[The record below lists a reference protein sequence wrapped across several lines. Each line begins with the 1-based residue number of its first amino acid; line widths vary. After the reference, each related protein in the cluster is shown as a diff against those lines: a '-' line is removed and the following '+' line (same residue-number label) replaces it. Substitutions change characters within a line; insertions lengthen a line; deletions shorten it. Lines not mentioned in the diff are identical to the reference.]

1 MKIEI
6 FIIFFNWLFSST
18 RGDFSLKKAESDKD
32 SAYVDNYLENLSK
45 YYIDFS
51 NDKWIIEQKISKKFF
66 NHLKNQ
72 YNIWKDFPNDY

>member
-32 SAYVDNYLENLSK
+32 WAYVDKGLENLYK
-45 YYIDFS
+45 YYIDFF
-51 NDKWIIEQKISKKFF
+51 KW
-66 NHLKNQ
+66 LKN
-72 YNIWKDFPNDY
+72 K